1 MDSRKE
7 ILDCL
12 AKRGITFSRSLKNNL
27 SHETL
32 DSVYEIFKQYESG
45 KIQEHSIDLFKFGL
59 AVIGVDVGESQEQLR
74 DKLNLHC

>member
-1 MDSRKE
+1 MDSREE

-12 AKRGITFSRSLKNNL
+12 AKREVTFSRSLKNNL

-32 DSVYEIFKQYESG
+32 DSIYEVFKQYEKG
-45 KIQEHSIDLFKFGL
+45 KIQEHSMDLFKFGL
-59 AVIGVDVGESQEQLR
+59 TVIGVDVGESQEQLR